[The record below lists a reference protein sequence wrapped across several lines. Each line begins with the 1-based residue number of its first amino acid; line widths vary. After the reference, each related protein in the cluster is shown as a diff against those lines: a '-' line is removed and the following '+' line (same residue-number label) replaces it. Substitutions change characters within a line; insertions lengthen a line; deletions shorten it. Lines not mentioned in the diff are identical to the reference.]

1 MNAKTME
8 GLIGARTNMNL
19 TNTPMRVYNEAR
31 RRGDTG
37 AMERAMGYVGEFA
50 DRAEEYK
57 TKADEGM
64 EEDAKAARERAKAE
78 VEKAVQKRK
87 AEREKANGQAEENRA
102 ADTNADIVEIS
113 EEGRELLKS
122 SMDLEH
128 VEQECELQ
136 QVSQGNDRD
145 SGC

>member
-8 GLIGARTNMNL
+8 GLVGAKTNMNL
-19 TNTPMRVYNEAR
+19 TNTPMRVYKEAR

-50 DRAEEYK
+50 DKAEEYK

-64 EEDAKAARERAKAE
+64 EEDAKAARERAKAD

-87 AEREKANGQAEENRA
+87 AEREKTNGQAEENRT
-102 ADTNADIVEIS
+102 ADANADIVEIS

-122 SMDLEH
+122 SMDLECIRQ
-128 VEQECELQ
+128 VPEDEQK
-136 QVSQGNDRD
+136 
-145 SGC
+145 

>member
-8 GLIGARTNMNL
+8 GLVGARTNMNL

-50 DRAEEYK
+50 DKAEEYK

-87 AEREKANGQAEENRA
+87 TEREKTNEQAEENRT

-113 EEGRELLKS
+113 EEGRELLKT
-122 SMDLEH
+122 SMDLECA
-128 VEQECELQ
+128 EQEGGLQ
-136 QVSQGNDRD
+136 
-145 SGC
+145 

>member
-8 GLIGARTNMNL
+8 GLVGARTNMNL

-31 RRGDTG
+31 RRGDTA
-37 AMERAMGYVGEFA
+37 AMERVMGYVGEFA
-50 DRAEEYK
+50 DKAEEYK
-57 TKADEGM
+57 AKADEGM

-87 AEREKANGQAEENRA
+87 AEGEKTNEQAEENGN
-102 ADTNADIVEIS
+102 ADINADIVEIS

-122 SMDLEH
+122 SMDLER
-128 VEQECELQ
+128 VEPEGGLQ
-136 QVSQGNDRD
+136 QVSQENDRD
-145 SGC
+145 SSF

>member
-8 GLIGARTNMNL
+8 GLVGARTNMNL

-31 RRGDTG
+31 RRGDTA

-50 DRAEEYK
+50 DKAEEYK

-87 AEREKANGQAEENRA
+87 AEEEKTNEQAEENGN
-102 ADTNADIVEIS
+102 ADINADIVEIS

-122 SMDLEH
+122 SMDLECICQ
-128 VEQECELQ
+128 VPEDEQK
-136 QVSQGNDRD
+136 
-145 SGC
+145 